1 MNKIFFSD
9 SKRILIDFI
18 GTIVVIPSLKTKSTL
33 LDELSHILFNDQHN
47 TICEPTFDWNDI
59 SALFQ
64 NKQMKLK
71 ENLCVYHESI
81 CGIIPTWD
89 IAMYLCSID
98 EFIKTPDHRANNHIF
113 FAFNN
118 AEKENILKYYPGNLL
133 EKEEKKTMLVHNESW
148 DRIRLKKMLDKNG
161 IPEHYYS
168 LWNEYNNDT
177 ITLVDNSNVFWEIVY
192 MDEKGHKSLLKICPT
207 EDEACKCLYDYFVNN
222 KSWLDM

>member
-1 MNKIFFSD
+1 MHINMNNREKRSREKKDTVVSEWDQKPVPLITASD
-9 SKRILIDFI
+9 
-18 GTIVVIPSLKTKSTL
+18 
-33 LDELSHILFNDQHN
+33 H
-47 TICEPTFDWNDI
+47 
-59 SALFQ
+59 
-64 NKQMKLK
+64 
-71 ENLCVYHESI
+71 
-81 CGIIPTWD
+81 
-89 IAMYLCSID
+89 
-98 EFIKTPDHRANNHIF
+98 
-113 FAFNN
+113 
-118 AEKENILKYYPGNLL
+118 GNLL

-148 DRIRLKKMLDKNG
+148 DRNRLKEMLDKNG